1 MDFGLTPEQSQLKDQ
16 VRRFLDRACPLEKVR
31 LIVESEDGYDREL
44 WAECARFGWQG
55 LVVPAAYGG
64 LGLKWEDLAVL
75 LEETGRSL
83 FPSPLAETA
92 VAARTIDRLG
102 SEEQK
107 RRWLPEIAA
116 GGAIATLAVTEPACV
131 RGEAGVEMQARR
143 DGDRYVL
150 NGSKTFVGYGRSADL
165 FLTAARTGEGVA
177 LFAVAADASGL
188 RASALEAVDPTQ
200 RVARLDF
207 EDVAV
212 STSNHLHGDDV
223 MTVIDRALDDATV
236 AACAEMV
243 GAADA
248 AVEMAAEY
256 AKVRRQFGQPIGR
269 FQGVKHTLA
278 ELHVAVESARS
289 LTYFASWAV
298 DNAADARAA
307 VSMAK
312 AQASEALDRA
322 GEEGIQLHGA
332 IGYTWEC
339 DAQLYYKRG
348 RYARNAFGS
357 PEYHYDRV
365 LCVEGL

>member
-1 MDFGLTPEQSQLKDQ
+1 MDFGFTPEQSQLKDQ
-16 VRRFLDRACPLEKVR
+16 VRRFLDSACPLEEVR
-31 LIVESEDGYDREL
+31 RIAASEDGFDRDL
-44 WAECARFGWQG
+44 WIECARLGWQG
-55 LVVPAAYGG
+55 LVVPTEHGG
-64 LGLKWEDLAVL
+64 LGLKWEDLVVV
-75 LEETGRSL
+75 LEEAGRSL

-92 VAARTIDRLG
+92 VASRVLDRLG

-107 RRWLPEIAA
+107 GRWLPEIAA
-116 GGAIATLAVTEPACV
+116 GRAIATLAVTEPDCI
-131 RGEAGVEMQARR
+131 RGEAGIEMQAREES
-143 DGDRYVL
+143 DRYVL
-150 NGSKTFVGYGRSADL
+150 SGTKAFVGHGGNADL
-165 FLTAARTGEGVA
+165 LLTAARTRAGVA
-177 LFAVAADASGL
+177 LFAVEGGAVGLRKSALVSVDSTQRLARLVFDDVVIDAS
-188 RASALEAVDPTQ
+188 Q
-200 RVARLDF
+200 RLPVEGAMAAI
-207 EDVAV
+207 E
-212 STSNHLHGDDV
+212 
-223 MTVIDRALDDATV
+223 RALDEATV

-243 GAADA
+243 GAAEA
-248 AVEMAAEY
+248 AVRMAAEY

-298 DNAADARAA
+298 DNSDDPRAA

-332 IGYTWEC
+332 IGYTAEC

-357 PEYHYDRV
+357 PEHHYERV
-365 LCVEGL
+365 LAVEGA